1 VPFRNLGEEWIGR
14 EEQIDAERTAIARS
28 KPLVLLAQGE
38 VREARQILHRDD
50 QIDVPCVSSIHVLK
64 QGESADENVRKSI
77 IGKGMDET
85 FRLGEKRFLIH
96 GGWLRLDQSIPEYR
110 TQIIPP
116 P

>member
-1 VPFRNLGEEWIGR
+1 MPFRNLGEEWIGR
-14 EEQIDAERTAIARS
+14 EKQIDAKRTAIARS

-50 QIDVPCVSSIHVLK
+50 QIDVPRVSTIHVLK
-64 QGESADENVRKSI
+64 QGEPADENMRNSI
-77 IGKGMDET
+77 IGKGMDES

-96 GGWLRLDQSIPEYR
+96 GGLLRLDESIPDNR
-110 TQIIPP
+110 AQIIPP